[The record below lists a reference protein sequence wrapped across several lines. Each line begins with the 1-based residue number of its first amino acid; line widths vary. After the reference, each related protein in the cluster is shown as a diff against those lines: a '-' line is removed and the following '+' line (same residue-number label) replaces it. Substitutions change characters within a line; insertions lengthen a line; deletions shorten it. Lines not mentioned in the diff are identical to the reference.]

1 EREMHEPNIVARL
14 KNRLPSRVDEGR
26 RIALAA
32 ALLLA
37 AGGVLAGTVH
47 TTTAAG
53 GKWSEIAWT
62 PSAPVSGT
70 GARIVLAG
78 AGSFENDLGT
88 FSLNALTFSA
98 TASLAGDGLVFAAE
112 GGANP
117 TLAST
122 GAVTN
127 DVNVAMRLDAP
138 LTWTGNATAGS
149 LRLNGP
155 LSGTGDLIH
164 DPMATNIVDHINGD
178 NSAWSGNLDH
188 RLAYLVVSN
197 SANLGTGG
205 FYCTNA
211 TFRATG
217 LVSLR
222 IYGSNTITNRLYL
235 GPESTAQGRL
245 TLQGGNFVVTSPI
258 SVNTSKIYGQSATVA
273 IRGPISGN
281 KVVFDID
288 SASTVSIETPLSL
301 TTGAKQLCLGNTGG
315 KVVLNTP
322 GCDFGYYLG
331 YNRPTLVCG
340 GECYYP
346 TGADFASFN
355 NGSADARLDLNGYSQ
370 ILGAFTAQGALAR
383 PFTILNSKAGT
394 CPTVT
399 IRQTADNAT
408 TNLHFSGSMNLVKE
422 GSSLLGIGEPV
433 NGDITVR
440 EGVLQVAA
448 SIGGDIARK
457 VVVDG
462 GVLDLGG
469 QRVTCRLV
477 EIKGGGSVINGTI
490 AADRVIADEPSYMN
504 SVSFASDVPHAS
516 YAHPS
521 GTVIHFPF
529 DGSLAAALR
538 DATANEYDLSVK
550 SGRPVY
556 SAEGRSGGC
565 LYFDGSTVLE
575 VAPFPE
581 LVPTGNAPYTVSFW
595 AKAAEGCNTH
605 GGWIGYGKP
614 SVNGGANNFRLN
626 GNYAKIWNYWYAR
639 DVGATLPGGNF
650 TDGWHH
656 VVGTYDGTTRRLYCD
671 GVLQTSDTAYTPNF
685 GNEQFLIGKTL
696 NDVNFTGWID
706 DLLIASRAFTDAEV
720 ATLYQNGGVAST
732 QSGSG
737 SILDVSGGDLHF
749 NSAAVYYPFN
759 SAATL
764 LSDHSG
770 NGANLHVAGGSG
782 GTFSADSPFA
792 TGGSLYLDGSTW
804 LEASAFPPS
813 MPTGNMART
822 VACFIKPAA
831 DVVKEGAMLSWGT
844 NKSTQYMNFA
854 LRSWGDRL
862 GLFPW
867 GSDNVYVS
875 CTRSDILAHWN
886 SLVAVWNGSQLSLY
900 TNGVCAAGPASYQNT
915 SMLAT
920 TAGGF
925 TVGKAYY
932 ATSYY
937 KGNMAELAVWDR
949 VLTAAEIAAYHQS
962 GAARISPE
970 MEVAH
975 LAGAGSVKASS
986 LTVTDS
992 IDASLA
998 LTGSLTLAD
1007 GVVVAARDAP
1017 TVVSGSLTIAGNGT
1031 VALPA
1036 FDAPFASWTLFTASS
1051 ISGSENLAGWRFSN
1065 LPQNKK
1071 ATLHVQGGAVVATV
1085 ANAGMTLILR

>member
-1 EREMHEPNIVARL
+1 MHERNIAARL
-14 KNRLPSRVDEGR
+14 RNRLSLR
-26 RIALAA
+26 RGEYRNLVLTVV
-32 ALLLA
+32 LLLA
-37 AGGVLAGTVH
+37 DGGILAGTVY

-62 PSAPVSGT
+62 PSTPVSGT
-70 GARIVLAG
+70 GAKIILAG
-78 AGSFENDLGT
+78 EGDFENDLGT

-98 TASLAGDGLVFAAE
+98 TASLSGGGLVFAACD
-112 GGANP
+112 GANP
-117 TLAST
+117 TLATT

-138 LTWTGNATAGS
+138 LAWTGDNVNSS
-149 LRLNGP
+149 LRLNGA

-164 DPMATNIVDHINGD
+164 DPTTTNIVDYINGD
-178 NSAWSGNLDH
+178 NSAWRGNLDH

-197 SANLGTGG
+197 SVNLGTGG
-205 FYCTNA
+205 FHCTNT
-211 TFRATG
+211 TFRVNG
-217 LVSLR
+217 LTSLR

-235 GPESTAQGRL
+235 GPETTAQGRL
-245 TLQGGNFVVTSPI
+245 TLQGGNFVITSPI
-258 SVNTSKIYGQSATVA
+258 SVNTSKIYGRSATVA
-273 IRGPISGN
+273 IRGLIYGN

-288 SASTVSIETPLSL
+288 SASTVSVETPLSL

-315 KVVLNTP
+315 KVVLNTL

-331 YNRPTLVCG
+331 FNRPTLVCG

-346 TGADFASFN
+346 TGANFASLN
-355 NGSADARLDLNGYSQ
+355 NSSADARLDLNGYSQ
-370 ILGAFTAQGALAR
+370 ILGAFTAQGALVR
-383 PFTILNSKAGT
+383 PFTILNSKSGT

-408 TNLHFSGSMNLVKE
+408 TNLHFSGRMNLVKE

-433 NGDITVR
+433 KGVITVR
-440 EGVLQVAA
+440 EGVLKVAA
-448 SIGGDIARK
+448 PIIGDIARK

-469 QRVTCRLV
+469 QRVTCRVV
-477 EIKGGGSVINGTI
+477 EIKGGGSVRNGTI
-490 AADRVIADEPSYMN
+490 AADKVITDESACLN
-504 SVSFASDVPHAS
+504 NVSFASDVPHAS

-538 DATANEYDLSVK
+538 DATTNEYDISVK
-550 SGRPVY
+550 SGSPVY

-565 LYFDGSTVLE
+565 LYFNGSTVLE
-575 VAPFPE
+575 VTPFPE

-605 GGWIGYGKP
+605 GGWIGYGKS

-626 GNYAKIWNYWYAR
+626 GNYANIWNYWYAR
-639 DVGATLPGGNF
+639 DVGATLPSGNF
-650 TDGWHH
+650 KDGWHH
-656 VVGTYDGTTRRLYCD
+656 VVGTYDGTTRCIYCD
-671 GVLQTSDTAYTPNF
+671 GVLQTSNTAFTPDF

-696 NDVNFTGWID
+696 NDANFTGWID
-706 DLLIASRAFTDAEV
+706 DLLIADRAFTAEEV
-720 ATLYQNGGVAST
+720 SSLYQDGGIIST
-732 QSGSG
+732 QTSSGT
-737 SILDVSGGDLHF
+737 ILDVSGGSLIF
-749 NSAAVYYPFN
+749 SESAVYYPFN

-764 LSDHSG
+764 LSDCSG
-770 NGANLHVAGGSG
+770 NGANLHVAGGSS
-782 GTFSADSPFA
+782 GTFSSDSPFA

-804 LEASAFPPS
+804 LEAVAFPPS
-813 MPTGNMART
+813 MPTGNMVRT
-822 VACFIKPAA
+822 VACFIKPAT
-831 DVVKEGAMLSWGT
+831 DIVKEGAMLSWGT

-900 TNGVCAAGPASYQNT
+900 TNGVCAVGPASYQNT
-915 SMLAT
+915 STLAT
-920 TAGGF
+920 PVGAF
-925 TVGKAYY
+925 LVGKAYY
-932 ATSYY
+932 DTSYY
-937 KGNMAELAVWDR
+937 KGNMAELAVWNR
-949 VLTAAEIAAYHQS
+949 VLTAAEIAAYHQA
-962 GAARISPE
+962 GAAGIATETSID
-970 MEVAH
+970 H
-975 LAGAGSVKASS
+975 LVGTGSVSTAS

-998 LTGSLTLAD
+998 FYGDLTLAD
-1007 GVVVAARDAP
+1007 GVAVAARDTP
-1017 TVVSGSLTIAGNGT
+1017 TAVSGTLTISGGGT
-1031 VALPA
+1031 VTLPA
-1036 FDAPFASWTLFTASS
+1036 FEASFATWTLFTAPST
-1051 ISGSENLAGWRFSN
+1051 SGADNLANWSFAN
-1065 LPQNKK
+1065 LPRGKK
-1071 ATLHVQGGAVVATV
+1071 ATLHIQGNAVIATV
-1085 ANAGMTLILR
+1085 ADAGMMLIFR